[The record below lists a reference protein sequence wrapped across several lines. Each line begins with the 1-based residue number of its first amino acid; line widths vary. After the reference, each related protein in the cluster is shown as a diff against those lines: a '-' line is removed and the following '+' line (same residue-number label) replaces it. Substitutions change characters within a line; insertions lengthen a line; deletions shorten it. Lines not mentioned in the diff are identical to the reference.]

1 MITSEESSVF
11 SIRLIDQWCC
21 TYTHTHTQ
29 EGTWKNFYINDE
41 CIIHVFMCMWPSR
54 ERQRD
59 RRFFEISVSV
69 FQLQNKII
77 KPHQNI
83 CLEENSL

>member
-41 CIIHVFMCMWPSR
+41 CIYMCLCVCGQVEKDR
-54 ERQRD
+54 ETGDFLKYQCLCFSYR
-59 RRFFEISVSV
+59 
-69 FQLQNKII
+69 I
-77 KPHQNI
+77 K
-83 CLEENSL
+83 L